1 MKKLSS
7 FPFQEPMFAE
17 NFDEMDVSRVV
28 VGQLVDEYHAATTKD
43 YVSWGIQ
50 QQQGQQA

>member
-1 MKKLSS
+1 
-7 FPFQEPMFAE
+7 MFAE
-17 NFDEMDVSRVV
+17 NFDEMDVSRDV

-50 QQQGQQA
+50 QHQSQPSSSQTAQ